1 MSIKTPGRKAFTIME
16 VLVVLMI
23 VSIMSSI
30 IMPTYSGFQA
40 TEQAFAEAA
49 KLVADFRMAR
59 YRSIEY
65 QCYTRL
71 RFSSGGDGWFVE
83 ELYDKGTSEPV
94 DGEPAFLPSDVAN
107 WNANYEWKSIIGE
120 EMREMNP
127 EITMAFKPDPPPE
140 FCFRPDGVIIAT
152 ASFYAPPIAVTEIG
166 FYFGDIDPA
175 LSQAASITITPAGTV
190 ESRAYYREDY

>member
-65 QCYTRL
+65 QCYNSL

-83 ELYDKGTSEPV
+83 ELYDIGTSEPV
-94 DGEPAFLPSDVAN
+94 DGEPALLPSHPN
-107 WNANYEWKSIIGE
+107 WSTTYEWKTIIGE
-120 EMREMNP
+120 EMREINP
-127 EITMAFKPDPPPE
+127 EITINFAPDPPPI
-140 FCFRPDGVIIAT
+140 FYFRPDGVLVESPTFNA
-152 ASFYAPPIAVTEIG
+152 APVGVTKIE
-166 FYFGDIDPA
+166 FFFGDIDPA
-175 LSQAASITITPAGTV
+175 LSQGAVINLTPAGTV
-190 ESRAYYREDY
+190 ESRAYDREDY